1 MVFSGLI
8 ILLNLKDSIK
18 SCNEESHEEYFVE
31 VHIQYREK

>member
-18 SCNEESHEEYFVE
+18 SCNEEIDEEYFVE
-31 VHIQYREK
+31 VRIQYREK